1 MRDAEVVD
9 LDLVGREQQCVVV
22 KSVGNTGY
30 RRDNQRLFGLPTEQS
45 RAIETGGSNSTST
58 IQQPIYFR
66 CWCDLNRAGSKYSQ

>member
-30 RRDNQRLFGLPTEQS
+30 RGDDQRLLGLAESSYRDRWFKQH
-45 RAIETGGSNSTST
+45 
-58 IQQPIYFR
+58 IYNPAAYI
-66 CWCDLNRAGSKYSQ
+66 LSMLV